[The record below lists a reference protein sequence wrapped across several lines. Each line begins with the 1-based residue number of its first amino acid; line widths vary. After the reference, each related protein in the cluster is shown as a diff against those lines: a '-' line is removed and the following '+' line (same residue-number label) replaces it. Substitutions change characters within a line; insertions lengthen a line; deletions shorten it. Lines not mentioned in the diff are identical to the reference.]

1 MTNPVLDA
9 VFGGGAAHRRRSYGR
24 GRGYRSKGSS
34 RPGSGSGEA
43 EVAWS
48 LVDAA
53 RPYLYT
59 TERNDVF
66 IAIGVGETFAA
77 IGVLLDV
84 ITRVDARLEARLAAR
99 LWTWLDAYAGHE
111 DEPRLRRLIRQA
123 AFGCSDESMLK
134 GVAQ

>member
-1 MTNPVLDA
+1 MTNPVLEA
-9 VFGGGAAHRRRSYGR
+9 VLGGGDAHRRRSYGR
-24 GRGYRSKGSS
+24 GRGYRSKGPS

-48 LVDAA
+48 LADAA
-53 RPYLYT
+53 RPYLDT

-77 IGVLLDV
+77 ICLLVDV
-84 ITRVDARLEARLAAR
+84 ITRADARVEARLAAR
-99 LWTWLDAYAGHE
+99 LWTWLDAYAGHD

-123 AFGCSDESMLK
+123 AFGCSDETPLK
-134 GVAQ
+134 GVV